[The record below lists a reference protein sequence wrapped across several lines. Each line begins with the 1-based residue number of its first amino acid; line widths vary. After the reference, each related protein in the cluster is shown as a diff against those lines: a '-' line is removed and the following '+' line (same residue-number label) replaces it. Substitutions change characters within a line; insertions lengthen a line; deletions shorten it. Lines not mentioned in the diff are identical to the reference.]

1 MSERWKTALK
11 FGLLWGI
18 LMLIFSALF
27 DLQEKTLSEILN
39 SGSFWL
45 RSLVYTL
52 VGIFPVGYFSV
63 GKKQAN

>member
-27 DLQEKTLSEILN
+27 DLQEKTLSEIVN

-52 VGIFPVGYFSV
+52 VGIFPVGYFSA